1 MEKLSFLGKDRVK
14 LSIEALY
21 KRCDLILV
29 PTEELSN
36 WLMPDGHLNSDIQK
50 RVDENIEE
58 LWTKLKQFNCIGVH
72 RKKTKEFTMDNNGII
87 TVWRLDFLG
96 RSYELIFSAQSIQR
110 GTNIEFYSIK
120 LDKRI
125 YSHAVSLNG
134 YNDATTW
141 LEIAT
146 AVSQFF
152 GYYVSYYALNPFV
165 IYEDLRTHG
174 NGSTGEVMTRKKRE
188 ENVIPL
194 TTNHHKY
201 KIRNGVNVMNTD
213 TGRIYPSIA
222 ETSRK
227 LEYPYWLLWQLLKDN
242 TIPPLKRIEKLNCHK
257 HLKPIM

>member
-21 KRCDLILV
+21 KRCDLILI
-29 PTEELSN
+29 PTEELSH
-36 WLMPDGHLNSDIQK
+36 WLIVDGEMNSEIQK
-50 RVDENIEE
+50 QVDKNIEE
-58 LWTKLKQFNCIGVH
+58 LWTKMKQFNCIGIH

-110 GTNIEFYSIK
+110 GTNIDFYSIK

-125 YSHAVSLNG
+125 YSHAVGLSG
-134 YNDATTW
+134 YNDETTW

-146 AVSQFF
+146 AVSRFF
-152 GYYVSYYALNPFV
+152 GYYVSYYALNPFI

-174 NGSTGEVMTRKKRE
+174 NGCNGEVLTKMKRE

-194 TTNHHKY
+194 TINHHKH

-227 LEYPYWLLWQLLKDN
+227 LEYSYGMLWQLLKDN
-242 TIPPLKRIEKLNCHK
+242 TIPPLKRIEKLTNYK
-257 HLKPIM
+257 QI